1 MKSAKLF
8 FFVIVTIFF
17 SISSI
22 TSAQKARPAGTPML
36 TKEVYDS
43 LKAEINALPDTDQNK
58 KFFAFIHD
66 FLLKEGDARWV
77 NMNGPAIKSLK
88 NDVGCV
94 AEFTASLKESLNDVE
109 VALSGD
115 QTPVEI
121 TETKVEVKSVSAA
134 EDAMNKIKASVAARR
149 AAPKY

>member
-1 MKSAKLF
+1 MKFAKF
-8 FFVIVTIFF
+8 FIVIVIVIITTCSF
-17 SISSI
+17 S
-22 TSAQKARPAGTPML
+22 SAQTGRRLL
-36 TKEVYDS
+36 TKAQFDS
-43 LKAEINALPDTDQNK
+43 IRVELNNLPDDNQTKQFLA
-58 KFFAFIHD
+58 FFHD
-66 FLLKEGDARWV
+66 LVLIDGHKEYV
-77 NMNGPAIKSLK
+77 SMNGPAIKSLK

-94 AEFTASLKESLNDVE
+94 AEFTANLNESVTNIE

-149 AAPKY
+149 AAQK

>member
-8 FFVIVTIFF
+8 FFVIFIIF
-17 SISSI
+17 SICSLSF
-22 TSAQKARPAGTPML
+22 AQNGRRLL
-36 TKEVYDS
+36 TKAQFDS
-43 LKAEINALPDTDQNK
+43 VKAELNSLPDTDQNK